1 MVDFAALLHRV
12 HILVASLQAGGKRG
26 GRRGLGGAGSRRAL
40 GARRLGEAGIGAR
53 AAPNRLEGSSIGFV
67 GLTLSSGESSGGTPR
82 AIGAASTRDFRSDGA
97 AEGAERLFGVGLG
110 KRRVGLKRVARGV
123 ALGMRL
129 THH

>member
-12 HILVASLQAGGKRG
+12 HILVASLQGGGKRG
-26 GRRGLGGAGSRRAL
+26 GRRRLGGTGSRNAL
-40 GARRLGEAGIGAR
+40 GARRLREASIGAR
-53 AAPNRLEGSSIGFV
+53 ATSDRLEGSSIGFI
-67 GLTLSSGESSGGTPR
+67 GLALSAGESSGGTPR
-82 AIGAASTRDFRSDGA
+82 AIGAASARDFRSDRA